1 MAADNVPELKMDP
14 ANLYR
19 EEIFTDRKVG
29 TIRVM
34 TPVKND
40 GSPDTSRK
48 IIYVGET
55 QLMTPVGALPL
66 AFEIEAESLGN
77 AATKFAEV
85 AQVARSSAQSGSF
98 RKCAARPAP
107 RSSSPRVSRP
117 GLADPAA
124 GRSSFRKRTSRPR
137 AGEKS
142 VRRKGRK
149 GKKNAKEEISGAR
162 VFRLSSLPF
171 ISHRSLAFFTPHLI
185 PRPSSLAPILH
196 T

>member
-14 ANLYR
+14 ANLFR
-19 EEIFTDRKVG
+19 EEIITDRKVG

-66 AFEIEAESLGN
+66 AFEIEADSLGN

-85 AQVARSSAQSGSF
+85 AKVAVERAVREFQEM
-98 RKCAARPAP
+98 RRQA
-107 RSSSPRVSRP
+107 SSSIVIPEGIPP
-117 GLADPAA
+117 GL
-124 GRSSFRKRTSRPR
+124 GGS
-137 AGEKS
+137 G
-142 VRRKGRK
+142 G
-149 GKKNAKEEISGAR
+149 GKIK
-162 VFRLSSLPF
+162 LP
-171 ISHRSLAFFTPHLI
+171 
-185 PRPSSLAPILH
+185 
-196 T
+196 

>member
-14 ANLYR
+14 ANLYS

-40 GSPDTSRK
+40 GAPDTSRK

-85 AQVARSSAQSGSF
+85 AQVAVERAVREFQEM
-98 RKCAARPAP
+98 RRQA
-107 RSSSPRVSRP
+107 SSSIVIPEGIPP
-117 GLADPAA
+117 GLGGP
-124 GRSSFRKRTSRPR
+124 G
-137 AGEKS
+137 
-142 VRRKGRK
+142 
-149 GKKNAKEEISGAR
+149 GKIK
-162 VFRLSSLPF
+162 LP
-171 ISHRSLAFFTPHLI
+171 
-185 PRPSSLAPILH
+185 
-196 T
+196 